1 MKALLIAKHW
11 PELDATAAGRRTYDI
26 LNALQDF
33 EFHSASASNFNKHSD
48 LLVSQNIQC
57 HQIKLNDESFDQF
70 IAELNPDIVIYDR
83 FMIEEQFS
91 WRVKTFCP
99 NAMTI
104 LDTSDLH
111 CLRQARNTALHSGEA
126 LNLDNELA
134 LRERATIQR
143 TDLTIMISNAE
154 MDILKN
160 HFCILSNK
168 LHYYPFV
175 INAENLAV
183 QYPVFSERNH
193 LMMIGNFLHEPNSDA
208 ARFMA
213 NEIWPLVHKQLP
225 EAQLHIYGAY
235 HSDKHQQLHQPKKN
249 VFLKGR
255 CENALETMA
264 QYKINL
270 APLRFGAGMKGKVLE
285 GWLTNTATI
294 GSPIAFEAMLFGQN
308 LGFTP
313 SINPNDIAQIIIKTY
328 NNESTFDLITK
339 IGRTQLINHFDENTH
354 NSSLKT
360 KILEHQNSLKAN
372 RKLDFYQSMFWQ
384 KQMRA
389 EQYMSKWIES
399 KNQLAKLPTAL

>member
-11 PELDATAAGRRTYDI
+11 PELDATAAGRRTFDI

-33 EFHSASASNFNKHSD
+33 EFHSASASNFNNHSS
-48 LLVSQNIQC
+48 LLVSHNIQC
-57 HQIKLNDESFDQF
+57 HQIKLNDASFDQF
-70 IAELNPDIVIYDR
+70 IEALNPDIVIYDR
-83 FMIEEQFS
+83 FMIEEQYS

-111 CLRQARNTALHSGEA
+111 CLRQARKTALHSGEP
-126 LNLDNELA
+126 LNLNNDVA
-134 LRERATIQR
+134 LREIASIQR
-143 TDLTIMISNAE
+143 TDLTIMISIVE

-160 HFCILSNK
+160 HFGISSNK

-175 INAENLAV
+175 INKATLTV
-183 QYPVFSERNH
+183 KYPEFSGRNH

-208 ARFMA
+208 ARFMTK
-213 NEIWPLVHKQLP
+213 EVWPLVHAQLP
-225 EAQLHIYGAY
+225 DAQLHIYGAY
-235 HSDKHQQLHQPKKN
+235 HSDKHQQLNQPNKN
-249 VFLKGR
+249 VLLKGR
-255 CENALETMA
+255 CTDALKTMA

-285 GWLTNTATI
+285 GWLTHTATI
-294 GSPIAFEAMLFGQN
+294 GSPIAFEAMQFKED

-313 SINPNDIAQIIIKTY
+313 TCDPTELAQTIVDTY
-328 NNESTFDLITK
+328 NNEATFTAITQ
-339 IGRTQLINHFDENTH
+339 IGHNQLIKYFDEIQH
-354 NSSLKT
+354 NSLLKDT
-360 KILEHQNSLKAN
+360 ITGHQIKLSKN
-372 RKLDFYQSMFWQ
+372 RQLDFYQSLFWQ

-399 KNQLAKLPTAL
+399 KNQIAKLIL